1 MFAAKWSGRM
11 AETGRPLMKTVC
23 VALSVLA
30 SSSLLDVRSSYAEIY
45 RPWCAVY
52 QGERSGARN
61 CGFTSF
67 QQCMMTAGPGTGA
80 SCVQNPWYL
89 AYGSGQGS
97 NGYGKVRKTWVRQ
110 Y

>member
-1 MFAAKWSGRM
+1 MKHAAY
-11 AETGRPLMKTVC
+11 TLL
-23 VALSVLA
+23 ALAALA
-30 SSSLLDVRSSYAEIY
+30 AIDARSSNAEIY

-52 QGERSGARN
+52 QGSGRGATN

-89 AYGSGQGS
+89 AYGQGQIADPPAR
-97 NGYGKVRKTWVRQ
+97 GKRRIRHQ
-110 Y
+110 

>member
-1 MFAAKWSGRM
+1 MKAVCAA
-11 AETGRPLMKTVC
+11 LI
-23 VALSVLA
+23 VLA
-30 SSSLLDVRSSYAEIY
+30 SSLLLHVRPSHAEIY

-52 QGERSGARN
+52 QGDRGATN

-89 AYGSGQGS
+89 AYGSGEGG
-97 NGYGKVRKTWVRQ
+97 NEYGKIRKKWVR
-110 Y
+110 

>member
-1 MFAAKWSGRM
+1 MKAAC
-11 AETGRPLMKTVC
+11 A
-23 VALSVLA
+23 ALIVLA
-30 SSSLLDVRSSYAEIY
+30 SASLLDVRPSSAEIY

-52 QGERSGARN
+52 QGNRSGARN

-67 QQCMMTAGPGTGA
+67 AQCMMTAGPGTGA

-89 AYGSGQGS
+89 AYGSGQG
-97 NGYGKVRKTWVRQ
+97 NDGNGKVRRKRVKH